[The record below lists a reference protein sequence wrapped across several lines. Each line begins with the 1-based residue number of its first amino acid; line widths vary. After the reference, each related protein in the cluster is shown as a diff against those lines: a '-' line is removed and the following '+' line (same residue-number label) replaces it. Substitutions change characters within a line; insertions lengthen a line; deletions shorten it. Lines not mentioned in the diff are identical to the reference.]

1 MSFPLGRFGIALG
14 CALLTLL
21 FLGIG
26 FPYELLGQRLV
37 DSVNQASGV
46 QLEMDDLGP
55 YLSLAGPGF
64 QASHVSL
71 KVADG
76 TRWQLNRAR
85 IRPAW
90 STSWL
95 RLDSAVHLEIDAEMG
110 RIEGTLTTG
119 DTPGFDGVLSN
130 VDLARLPLDAFVPGV
145 DFKGMLDA
153 EIDLQRVDGVVQG
166 LVVFG
171 ATQGLL
177 AGDLFPTPIPFES
190 LEGEF
195 SLGGDSMVE
204 VTKFDLQSPLL
215 TAQLAGSLG
224 MASSFAMAPLHLRL
238 ELETKSGM
246 NKLLQRVGIRSKRKG
261 KTTLRIEGTV
271 ANPKIR

>member
-1 MSFPLGRFGIALG
+1 MSFPLGRLGIALA
-14 CALLTLL
+14 CAFLTLL
-21 FLGIG
+21 FLVIG
-26 FPYELLGQRLV
+26 FPYELVGQRLV

-55 YLSLAGPGF
+55 YLSLQGPGL

-90 STSWL
+90 STSWF
-95 RLDSAVHLEIDAEMG
+95 RLEPAIHLEIDAEMG

-119 DTPGFDGVLSN
+119 DTPGFDGVFSD
-130 VDLARLPLDAFVPGV
+130 VDLARLPLDAFLPGAE
-145 DFKGMLDA
+145 FKGILNA

-166 LVVFG
+166 LLVLG

-177 AGDLFPTPIPFES
+177 AGDLFPMPLPFDS

-195 SLGGDSMVE
+195 SFGGDSMLE
-204 VTKFDLQSPLL
+204 VTKFDFQSPLL

-224 MASSFAMAPLHLRL
+224 MASSFAVAPLDLRL
-238 ELETKSGM
+238 ELQPKSGM
-246 NKLLQRVGIRSKRKG
+246 NKILQSAGIRSKRSG
-261 KTTLRIEGTV
+261 KITLRIQGTV